1 MEFGYMFGIMI
12 FDLKYH
18 CFYDSWLG
26 NKILL
31 EITFIRK
38 TSWVPHNDVC
48 VGIMQRLA
56 IFSFSI
62 TMLPT
67 FGARSSL
74 EHITIFLD
82 DKKPQPSFIIRIGI
96 SSPYI
101 LGHNCVILSSTL
113 LLGIYG
119 WKTIIV
125 FLTKHQYGSMYNF
138 YIILHVYN
146 FVFLHVYN
154 FVLDFNFKF

>member
-1 MEFGYMFGIMI
+1 MGFGYTFGIMI

-18 CFYDSWLG
+18 CLYDSEIG

-38 TSWVPHNDVC
+38 TYRVPHNDVC

-74 EHITIFLD
+74 EHVARQQKTTTFLC
-82 DKKPQPSFIIRIGI
+82 
-96 SSPYI
+96 
-101 LGHNCVILSSTL
+101 H
-113 LLGIYG
+113 
-119 WKTIIV
+119 
-125 FLTKHQYGSMYNF
+125 
-138 YIILHVYN
+138 
-146 FVFLHVYN
+146 
-154 FVLDFNFKF
+154 